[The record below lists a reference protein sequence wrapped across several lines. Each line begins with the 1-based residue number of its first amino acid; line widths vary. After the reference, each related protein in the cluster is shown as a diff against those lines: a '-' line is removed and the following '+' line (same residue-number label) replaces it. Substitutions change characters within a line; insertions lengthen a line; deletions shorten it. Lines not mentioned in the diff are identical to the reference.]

1 MYKQISIKNLK
12 VFKNEQKLKIA
23 PITLLYGENS
33 SGKTSILKTL
43 DIVHNI
49 FSEKE
54 VKRGKN
60 VGQKDTPFYRNDN
73 VQNISPKNIHFYSNQ
88 LNKKDINISVTL
100 EVLTNEKNLI
110 DNSNYGANID
120 VTKSKLNTG
129 VFGKYNYNAIK
140 MGNFRIVPL
149 KINLK
154 IKYFKKKEISKVDE
168 ILIMN
173 EAGKEILKYKRINR
187 VYKKINDYFD
197 RELVG
202 YLSSSFD
209 KMLSRPNKFSGAYT
223 RGRPI
228 AEEDFFVDDALY
240 SDYEALVK
248 DKSIWEDKYKNY
260 NKIFLDSTKKNN
272 RLDKIKLIVNA
283 IGEYWNWILGSNS
296 VAVDYESFVYII
308 SKKYLSNKKI
318 GLNVENLLKNLNDKK
333 IAKQITNILSRDE
346 KKFGTLTQLRIFD
359 GVKTKKYGNSKRLDK
374 EDRLFMREFLLF
386 RRFTRSKHI
395 NHYLIKSLLNK
406 HYSKNKFEIICN
418 RDQSIYKIR
427 FYKKSPD
434 LRFSQ
439 IRDGGSASETTID
452 FLSFLTDY
460 INEGLDGIFYEYKVD
475 NFSLQSFKS
484 SSTHS
489 VLQNCI
495 SEIKRTVDNL
505 VICHPSKTNIDWFVA
520 RKNDLPKNVLEKILK
535 ATEKEK
541 KEEMFRGRTILEKQD
556 ERNRLESLKRSKN
569 QIDPSKISA
578 DGRNFVS
585 SIVNNDKFRL
595 ELNKNLKKL
604 LNLEVKVLTPK
615 FMKEIIKD
623 PKKYQML
630 RNAQRFGGMYP
641 IGLGRMS
648 KTKFILIRDLK
659 FKKSF
664 EIHGDEIGKG
674 PSNILP
680 FIAQILSPKPS
691 LTYIIQELENN
702 WHPKYQSKVMR
713 FLVEK
718 MKESQKLWGPYLCK
732 NFILETHSELFVLQL
747 KKLVQKGLLSPDDVS
762 INFISRNSN
771 GNSEIHNLPLNSQGG
786 FEKIW
791 PGGFFTERMEVL
803 TS

>member
-73 VQNISPKNIHFYSNQ
+73 IQNISPKNIHFYSNQ
-88 LNKKDINISVTL
+88 LNKKNINISVTL
-100 EVLTNEKNLI
+100 EVLTNEKELI
-110 DNSNYGANID
+110 ENSNYGANVD
-120 VTKSKLNTG
+120 VTKFKMNTG
-129 VFGKYNYNAIK
+129 IFGKYNYNAIK
-140 MGNFRIVPL
+140 KGNFRIVPL
-149 KINLK
+149 KIDLK
-154 IKYFKKKEISKVDE
+154 IKYFKKNEISKVDE
-168 ILIMN
+168 ILILN
-173 EAGKEILKYKRINR
+173 ENGKEFLKYKRINKT
-187 VYKKINDYFD
+187 YKKISEYFD
-197 RELVG
+197 RDLVG
-202 YLSSSFD
+202 YLSPTFN
-209 KMLSRPNKFSGAYT
+209 KMLSKPNRFSGTFT

-228 AEEDFFVDDALY
+228 AEEDFFVDDTLY
-240 SDYEALVK
+240 SDYEASIK
-248 DKSIWEDKYKNY
+248 DKSIWEYKYKNY
-260 NKIFLDSTKKNN
+260 NKIFSDNTKKKD
-272 RLDKIKLIVNA
+272 RLKNVNLIINA
-283 IGEYWNWILGSNS
+283 INEYWIWILGSKS
-296 VAVDYESFVYII
+296 VAVDYDAFIYAI
-308 SKKYLSNKKI
+308 SKKYLSKNKMN
-318 GLNVENLLKNLNDKK
+318 LNVEKFLNNLNDKK
-333 IAKQITNILSRDE
+333 ISQQITNILLRDT

-359 GVKTKKYGNSKRLDK
+359 GVKVKKYGNSKRLDY
-374 EDRLFMREFLLF
+374 EDRIFMREFLLF
-386 RRFTRSKHI
+386 KRLARSKHI
-395 NHYLIKSLLNK
+395 NHYLIKSLFE
-406 HYSKNKFEIICN
+406 NKFSKTKFENVCN
-418 RDQSIYKIR
+418 RDQSLFKIR

-439 IRDGGSASETTID
+439 IREGGNASETTID
-452 FLSFLTDY
+452 FLSFLSDY
-460 INEGLDGIFYEYKVD
+460 INEGIDGLFYEYKVD

-495 SEIKRTVDNL
+495 SEIKKTVDNL

-535 ATEKEK
+535 ASEKEK
-541 KEEMFRGRTILEKQD
+541 KEEMFKGRAILDKQD
-556 ERNRLESLKRSKN
+556 ERTRLESLKKSKN
-569 QIDPSKISA
+569 QIDPAKISA

-585 SIVNNDKFRL
+585 AIINNDKFRS
-595 ELNKNLKKL
+595 ELNANLKNL
-604 LNLEVKVLTPK
+604 LNLEVKVITPK

-680 FIAQILSPKPS
+680 FIAQVLSPKPS

-718 MKESQKLWGPYLCK
+718 MKDSQKLWGPYLCK

-747 KKLVQKGLLSPDDVS
+747 KKLVQKGHLNPDDVS
-762 INFISRNSN
+762 INFISRNPN

-786 FEKIW
+786 FEKNW